1 MAKLTEA
8 QYKEKYEKEKN
19 DLKLLS
25 ERKNWLNKKRNLAR
39 ISVANITSYDYGC
52 FAVVKL

>member
-25 ERKNWLNKKRNLAR
+25 ERKNQPNKKKNLAR
-39 ISVANITSYDYGC
+39 ISVANTTSYNYGC

>member
-25 ERKNWLNKKRNLAR
+25 EKKELAKQKKG
-39 ISVANITSYDYGC
+39 TQ
-52 FAVVKL
+52 

>member
-25 ERKNWLNKKRNLAR
+25 EKKNQPNKKG
-39 ISVANITSYDYGC
+39 TQ
-52 FAVVKL
+52 

>member
-25 ERKNWLNKKRNLAR
+25 ERKNQPNKKRKLAR
-39 ISVANITSYDYGC
+39 ISAANTTLYGYGC
-52 FAVVKL
+52 FAIVKL

>member
-25 ERKNWLNKKRNLAR
+25 EKR
-39 ISVANITSYDYGC
+39 ISQTKKGIQRELFT
-52 FAVVKL
+52 K